1 MLEARVTRVDIR
13 EDEEGNR
20 VQLVFHPRGV
30 RAPEAVA
37 DDLRRNKWRY
47 SPTLGVWQQRRNK
60 ASLAYARSLARA
72 IAENDTIPGG
82 SARTRDNQNDTR
94 PGGARPPRAGAIDTR
109 PGAGED
115 REKAFTLRAKRA
127 GQQVLDTLR
136 QYCGATTQAGSIWT
150 ALEGYVRV
158 SEELKASRERIAHLE
173 GILQDIILA
182 DADVEQAAA
191 NRAEVMDAARK
202 ESPTTDTRR
211 RSAG

>member
-1 MLEARVTRVDIR
+1 MTPDRGELAHLEQ
-13 EDEEGNR
+13 G
-20 VQLVFHPRGV
+20 QLTPD
-30 RAPEAVA
+30 RAPARIA
-37 DDLRRNKWRY
+37 KRR
-47 SPTLGVWQQRRNK
+47 SPCG
-60 ASLAYARSLARA
+60 RS
-72 IAENDTIPGG
+72 
-82 SARTRDNQNDTR
+82 
-94 PGGARPPRAGAIDTR
+94 
-109 PGAGED
+109 
-115 REKAFTLRAKRA
+115 RA